1 MCISTDVDE
10 CDNGTVNCDTN
21 ANCMNT
27 NGSFICVCI
36 SGWSGDGVVC
46 EGIDLSWCG
55 ISLSRKNLIK
65 MFTTLLI

>member
-1 MCISTDVDE
+1 MHISTDVDE
-10 CDNGTVNCDTN
+10 CGNGTDDCDMN

-46 EGIDLSWCG
+46 EGKDLSSCG

-65 MFTTLLI
+65 MFTTY

>member
-1 MCISTDVDE
+1 MYISTDVDE
-10 CDNGTVNCDTN
+10 CDNGTDNCDMN
-21 ANCMNT
+21 ANYMNT

-46 EGIDLSWCG
+46 EGIDLSSSG

>member
-1 MCISTDVDE
+1 MYISTDVDE
-10 CDNGTVNCDTN
+10 CDNGTDNCDMN

-46 EGIDLSWCG
+46 EGKDLSSCG

-65 MFTTLLI
+65 MFTTY